1 MGADVDWT
9 KQKKIPDMLKWK
21 ADKMK
26 ESTDLAPKKLDM
38 EQIALDGDL

>member
-9 KQKKIPDMLKWK
+9 KQKKITDMLKLK
-21 ADKMK
+21 ADGMK